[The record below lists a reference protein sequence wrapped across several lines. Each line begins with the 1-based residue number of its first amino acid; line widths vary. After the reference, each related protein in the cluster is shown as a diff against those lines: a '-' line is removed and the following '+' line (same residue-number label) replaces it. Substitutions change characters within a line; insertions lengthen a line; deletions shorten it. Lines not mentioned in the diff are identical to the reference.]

1 MSPALLLAAIEREV
15 LGGQAVGS
23 TLPATRLLDP
33 LVADRLAVRG
43 QLSDMETI
51 RLWPVQSSWE
61 LHDLTFST
69 FCPHCCLG
77 DLASNRAP
85 YGRQT
90 WQQSWCTLCL
100 SHGAALILRNVSHA
114 PRNRS
119 SWSRAQLRS
128 EGQFVAANRFRDLKV
143 SSQPG
148 VRSTILGCLLEIE
161 RAAAAAISG
170 IAPNSY
176 SWGTLTPPEFLLV
189 LQDSTTWAL
198 THFEPVRCWS
208 IAEEFTATEEQEGYG
223 LIGRTHRML
232 ASDYRDDCSTRTLRS
247 IVNPKVRGAALW
259 TAHALMA
266 TCHVAASD
274 RPTGKSTQDRQTALL
289 SRSAPASRQ
298 WLAQRQ
304 ARWPPEYRRLRWIDV
319 QKMT

>member
-1 MSPALLLAAIEREV
+1 
-15 LGGQAVGS
+15 
-23 TLPATRLLDP
+23 
-33 LVADRLAVRG
+33 
-43 QLSDMETI
+43 METI

-77 DLASNRAP
+77 DLARNRAP
-85 YGRQT
+85 YGRQI
-90 WQQSWCTLCL
+90 WQQSWCTFCHP
-100 SHGAALILRNVSHA
+100 HGAALIIRNVSRCSHKPVILVESA
-114 PRNRS
+114 AEKQATIPRRQS
-119 SWSRAQLRS
+119 VSGSESIVTTRGPIDDSWVPTRDRAR
-128 EGQFVAANRFRDLKV
+128 GGGGYFR
-143 SSQPG
+143 
-148 VRSTILGCLLEIE
+148 
-161 RAAAAAISG
+161 

-223 LIGRTHRML
+223 LIGRTHRMS

-319 QKMT
+319 QKMA